1 MGKFAKRSEVRRWT
15 LTPPDTLTIQ
25 SRRDAAFRLLTH
37 LKTCGVRRFKNAGF
51 RGDDRT
57 RTFSAPRTPPGNVA
71 KPDHSREPRGGN
83 NAKRSE
89 TEIETEQGSISAKQE
104 WSGDD
109 RTRTDDLLVANQALS
124 QLSYVPS
131 SCGVQATE
139 WPAGIEVQR
148 RAVPPHRRGCWQS
161 PTVLSDGA
169 E

>member
-25 SRRDAAFRLLTH
+25 SRSDAAFRILTH

-57 RTFSAPRTPPGNVA
+57 PTFSAPRTPPGNVA

-124 QLSYVPS
+124 QTELRPLELWGAGYRVAGWYRSSAS
-131 SCGVQATE
+131 SCAPT
-139 WPAGIEVQR
+139 PAGLLAITNG
-148 RAVPPHRRGCWQS
+148 AVGWC
-161 PTVLSDGA
+161 
-169 E
+169 